1 MRKGEAVKKDFL
13 AITDLTREEIQAV
26 YELAAELKQKV
37 KKGEAHP
44 LLAGKTLGMIFQK
57 PSART
62 RVSFEVGMVQLGGH
76 AVYLAPTDIQMG
88 KRESTA
94 DIARVLSRYVD
105 GLMARVFAHE
115 DVLQLAAYASVPVVN
130 GLSDLLH
137 PCQVLSDLFTIGEH
151 KGKMEGLTIAWVG
164 DGNNVANSWLNMAS
178 RFSLN
183 LRLGVPEG
191 YDPDLEILSS
201 AKKAGL
207 SEIEIVRDP
216 REAVKDADV
225 IYTDV
230 WASMG
235 QEAEAEK
242 RKAVFRPYQVNS
254 ELVALAKPDVVV
266 MHCLPAHRGDEITD
280 EVMDGP
286 HSIVFDQAENR
297 LHVQKALLVKLMS

>member
-13 AITDLTREEIQAV
+13 AITDLTRKEIEAV
-26 YELAAELKQKV
+26 YQLATELKQKV

-151 KGKMEGLTIAWVG
+151 KGRMEGLTIAWVG
-164 DGNNVANSWLNMAS
+164 DGNNVANSWLNMAT
-178 RFSLN
+178 RFALK
-183 LRLGVPEG
+183 LRLGIPEG
-191 YDPDLEILSS
+191 YDPDPEILSS

-242 RKAVFRPYQVNS
+242 RKAVFRPYQVNG

-280 EVMDGP
+280 DVMDGP

>member
-1 MRKGEAVKKDFL
+1 
-13 AITDLTREEIQAV
+13 
-26 YELAAELKQKV
+26 
-37 KKGEAHP
+37 
-44 LLAGKTLGMIFQK
+44 
-57 PSART
+57 
-62 RVSFEVGMVQLGGH
+62 MVQLGGH

-191 YDPDLEILSS
+191 YDPDPEILSS

>member
-1 MRKGEAVKKDFL
+1 MKKDFL
-13 AITDLTREEIQAV
+13 AITDLTRDEIEAT
-26 YELAAELKQKV
+26 YALARDLKEKT
-37 KKGEAHP
+37 KRGEAHP
-44 LLAGKTLGMIFQK
+44 VLAGKTLAMIFQK

-62 RVSFEVGMVQLGGH
+62 RVSFEAGMFQLGGH
-76 AVYLAPTDIQMG
+76 ALYLAPTDIQMG

-105 GLMARVFAHE
+105 GIMARVFAHE
-115 DVLQLAAYASVPVVN
+115 DVLELAAYASVPVVN

-137 PCQVLSDLFTIGEH
+137 PCQVLADLFTISEH
-151 KGKMEGLTIAWVG
+151 KGRAENFTIAWVG

-178 RFSLN
+178 RFALD
-183 LRLGVPEG
+183 LRLAVPEG
-191 YDPDLEILSS
+191 YDPDPEILSS

-207 SEIEIVRDP
+207 STISIVRDP
-216 REAVKDADV
+216 REAVRGADV

-242 RKAVFRPYQVNS
+242 RKAVFRPYQVNA
-254 ELVALAKPDVVV
+254 ELVALARPDVVV